1 MNIRKC
7 SQEFK
12 GVSCLEGDQ
21 DEQHENHHDQ
31 KHQKGLTAGSP
42 KNLAGTELQAHSL
55 GAGTSLERVEARD
68 QRALSRWCGRGF
80 TNPMAPASPASGFD
94 DALANHGLG
103 VLTRVVPHTL
113 QVNVGKLCNQAC
125 HHCHVDAG
133 PKRTE
138 QIACTTAERVIEL
151 LKRSPSIAT
160 LDITG
165 GAPELNANFAMLVER
180 ARELKRRVMLRCN
193 LTVILLEGMAW
204 LVDFYRR
211 HRVELICSLPCY
223 TADNVDRQRGNGV
236 FDKSIAALRL
246 LNHAGFGRGGLTL
259 DLVYNPVTPMLAPE
273 QAELEARYREALGEN
288 FGISFDR
295 LLTLN
300 NMPIAR
306 FADQL
311 DRAGMHAEYMG
322 LLVNHFNPATV
333 ERLMCRT
340 LVSVGWEGGLYDCD
354 FNQMLA
360 IPLRVEGR
368 ALTLYDVDDLGTLAG
383 TRVATA
389 SHCFGCTAGA
399 GSSCSGALA

>member
-1 MNIRKC
+1 VAFS
-7 SQEFK
+7 SQ
-12 GVSCLEGDQ
+12 
-21 DEQHENHHDQ
+21 
-31 KHQKGLTAGSP
+31 
-42 KNLAGTELQAHSL
+42 
-55 GAGTSLERVEARD
+55 
-68 QRALSRWCGRGF
+68 
-80 TNPMAPASPASGFD
+80 ASSFD
-94 DALANHGLG
+94 GALANHRLG
-103 VLTRVVPHTL
+103 VLTRAAPHTL

-138 QIACTTAERVIEL
+138 QMVRATAERVLEL
-151 LKRSPSIAT
+151 LAQSPSIAT

-165 GAPELNANFAMLVER
+165 GAPELNGNFAMLVER
-180 ARELKRRVMLRCN
+180 ARELGRRVIVRCN
-193 LTVILLEGMAW
+193 LTVTLVEGMAW

-211 HRVELICSLPCY
+211 NGVELICSLPCY

-246 LNHAGFGRGGLTL
+246 LNHAGYRRGELPL
-259 DLVYNPVTPMLAPE
+259 DLVYNPIGPTLAPE
-273 QAELEARYREALGEN
+273 QAELEARYRDALAGN

-360 IPLRVEGR
+360 LPLRVAGR
-368 ALTLYDVDDLGTLAG
+368 AFTIYDVDDLSTLAG
-383 TRVATA
+383 ARVATA

-399 GSSCSGALA
+399 GSSCGGALA